1 MEDSGYCIIGQRG
14 HLSAQIAEK
23 YKEYKRYSV
32 NDIDTIND
40 KSKVIY
46 TSFLKGNSEDY
57 KLNPG
62 TYLTEN
68 FKHIQNA
75 LYLSVTK
82 NCDVFF
88 IGSTSGYVKD
98 GEYNTTNY
106 GYGLS
111 KAIAS
116 LISAEAKYV
125 SFYNIVLP
133 SLIGYPISDKPQ
145 LFEQSIYE
153 AKFKYTTFLKKYKK
167 FLTNSSV
174 VNFLPIE
181 QAVDKINE
189 ICVAEHLTEKNIFI
203 EPEFAMSVGE
213 FYQSVD
219 HVVAKA
225 NKARNAAERYILS
238 YINREYNEWAKL

>member
-1 MEDSGYCIIGQRG
+1 MKDSRYCIIGKRG
-14 HLSAQIAEK
+14 YLSAQIAEK
-23 YKEYKRYSV
+23 YTEYKRYSV
-32 NDIDTIND
+32 GDIDSIND
-40 KSKVIY
+40 KSKVLY
-46 TSFLKGNSEDY
+46 TSSLKGNSEDY
-57 KLNPG
+57 KLNPR
-62 TYLTEN
+62 TYLAEN

-75 LYLSVTK
+75 LHLSVTK
-82 NCDVFF
+82 NCEVFF

-98 GEYNTTNY
+98 GEYKIKNC

-116 LISAEAKYV
+116 LISAEANYLP
-125 SFYNIVLP
+125 FYNIVLP
-133 SLIGYPISDKPQ
+133 SLIGYPISDKAQ

-153 AKFKYTTFLKKYKK
+153 AKFEYDTFLRKHKK
-167 FLTNSSV
+167 FLTNDSV

-181 QAVDKINE
+181 QAVDAINE

-203 EPEFAMSVGE
+203 KPEFAMSVGE

-225 NKARNAAERYILS
+225 HKARNAAELYIS
-238 YINREYNEWAKL
+238 TYMDKEYNEWAKL